1 MTPRMWCCDVLSW
14 SGHTRLRSPV
24 FPWPWS
30 LSSLIP
36 SLPEH
41 RERFLSHSPRWWE
54 KGSGDCHPFSAL
66 VEISLPKK
74 NRTLSERTRMKT
86 KPLSEFRGTLYGLQ
100 RPSFPMRTT
109 CAPLKLPSSPIFLS
123 SMKTVLSF
131 NHQTKRCHVAP
142 EDTV

>member
-74 NRTLSERTRMKT
+74 NRTLSERKRMKT
-86 KPLSEFRGTLYGLQ
+86 KPPIRIQGNAVWASAPIISNENHVCSPKTAFIPHLPLLYEDGIEFQ
-100 RPSFPMRTT
+100 
-109 CAPLKLPSSPIFLS
+109 APDKEMSCSS
-123 SMKTVLSF
+123 
-131 NHQTKRCHVAP
+131 
-142 EDTV
+142 